1 MASFIRSFCL
11 AALLAAGS
19 AWAQQQQVDNPDNPH
34 STKAKDKSSSDVST
48 SSTNQQVDQAEKPN
62 PHHPDNRD
70 SKPSGTASTQSID
83 ASQRDNPHDVQNKDR
98 EKLGGNPTT
107 DGQMAG
113 DMDHEAMM
121 KNATPQQ
128 QLQKLHMAN
137 LHEIEMG
144 KMAEQNGTER
154 IRTYAQT
161 LQRDH
166 QAAESFTLSDTA
178 KDPQKQQHKEM
189 MKDQLSSLKG
199 AQFDRAFANQ
209 MAMAHRKVISMAQAW
224 KQDCKDRDVCS
235 LIDSTLPTLQQHQA
249 MVEQLRGPQA
259 QGRAPES
266 R

>member
-1 MASFIRSFCL
+1 
-11 AALLAAGS
+11 
-19 AWAQQQQVDNPDNPH
+19 
-34 STKAKDKSSSDVST
+34 
-48 SSTNQQVDQAEKPN
+48 
-62 PHHPDNRD
+62 
-70 SKPSGTASTQSID
+70 
-83 ASQRDNPHDVQNKDR
+83 
-98 EKLGGNPTT
+98 
-107 DGQMAG
+107 
-113 DMDHEAMM
+113 MDHVAMM

-166 QAAESFTLSDTA
+166 QAADKQVMDLAKRKSFTLSDTA

-249 MVEQLRGPQA
+249 MAEQLRGPQA